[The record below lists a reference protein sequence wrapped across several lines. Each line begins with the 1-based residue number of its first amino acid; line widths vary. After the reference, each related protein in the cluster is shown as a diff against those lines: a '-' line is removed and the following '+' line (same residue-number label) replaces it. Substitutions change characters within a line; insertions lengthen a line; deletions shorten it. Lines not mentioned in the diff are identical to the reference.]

1 MVAKRADRK
10 VGSWADLLVA
20 MKAVMMAGWMVG
32 MMEKMKV
39 VETAE

>member
-10 VGSWADLLVA
+10 VGLWADLLVA

-32 MMEKMKV
+32 MMETMMV